1 MKPDDDEITAAEF
14 SLGTLDVA
22 ERSRL
27 NDAINRDPA
36 LDRLVQSWDRRLAPL
51 GDALPPVQPPADLW
65 AKIESRI
72 VGAGLPGTVTVRAT
86 EGEWRPMADG
96 VECKVL
102 WQNATLGR
110 QSLLVRMAP
119 GATYESHHH
128 AQDEECVVLAGDLSF
143 GDHRLN
149 AGDYHLA
156 QKGTTHPPCSSKAG
170 CLLYINTAL

>member
-1 MKPDDDEITAAEF
+1 MNPDDTEIMVAEF
-14 SLGTLDVA
+14 CLGTLDAA
-22 ERSRL
+22 ERNRL
-27 NDAINRDPA
+27 NDAITRDPG
-36 LDRLVQSWDRRLAPL
+36 LDRLVQSWERRLAPL
-51 GDALPPVQPPADLW
+51 GDALPPVKPPADLW

-72 VGAGLPGTVTVRAT
+72 AGAGLPGTATVRAT
-86 EGEWRPMADG
+86 EGEWQPMADG

-102 WQNATLGR
+102 WQNAALGR

-119 GATYESHHH
+119 GTTYESHHH

-143 GDHRLN
+143 GHHLLN

-156 QKGTTHPPCSSKAG
+156 HKGSTHPPCSSKAG

>member
-14 SLGTLDVA
+14 SLGTLDAA

-27 NDAINRDPA
+27 NDAISRDPA
-36 LDRLVQSWDRRLAPL
+36 LDKLVQSWDRWLAPL
-51 GDALPPVQPPADLW
+51 GDALPRVQPPAYLW

-72 VGAGLPGTVTVRAT
+72 AGAGPPGTVTVRAT
-86 EGEWRPMADG
+86 EGEWQPMADG

-102 WQNATLGR
+102 WQNAAVGR
-110 QSLLVRMAP
+110 QSLLVRIAP
-119 GATYESHHH
+119 GAMYQSHRH

-143 GDHRLN
+143 GDHLLN
-149 AGDYHLA
+149 VGDYHLA
-156 QKGTTHPPCSSKAG
+156 HKGSTHPLASSKAG